1 MPRDI
6 AYNQAQATVVV
17 NGLLVDNLADG
28 DSIRII
34 NDAVG
39 AQKTVGTH
47 CTMIS
52 FASDESGAFEL
63 DLLPISRALTLLY
76 SQWRGQKTGFAVPLI
91 NITVSTGVG
100 EISQLTGCAI
110 ENIGDI
116 STGGPVGQMR
126 TVRFVASKIIQPF

>member
-47 CTMIS
+47 STMIS
-52 FASDESGAFEL
+52 FASDGM
-63 DLLPISRALTLLY
+63 
-76 SQWRGQKTGFAVPLI
+76 
-91 NITVSTGVG
+91 
-100 EISQLTGCAI
+100 
-110 ENIGDI
+110 
-116 STGGPVGQMR
+116 GGPCDRCGR
-126 TVRFVASKIIQPF
+126 GKEKWSLTSW